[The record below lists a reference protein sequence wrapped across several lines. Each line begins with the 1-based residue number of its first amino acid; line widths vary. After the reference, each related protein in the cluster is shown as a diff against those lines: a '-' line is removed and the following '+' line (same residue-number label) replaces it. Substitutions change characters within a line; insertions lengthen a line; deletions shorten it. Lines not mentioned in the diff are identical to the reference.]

1 MCHYNV
7 LRCIRCKQLH
17 RQGYELCENLE
28 QGAICVDD
36 SKLNDDSTKGPSTGG
51 NVNRTT
57 AIRGMGNDRKSSSS
71 PIDLYY
77 ILPHKIT
84 YTDGCLDC
92 P

>member
-7 LRCIRCKQLH
+7 LKCLRCKQIQ

-28 QGAICVDD
+28 HGAICVEDG
-36 SKLNDDSTKGPSTGG
+36 KLNEGSTKVPDTSSS
-51 NVNRTT
+51 VSRTIS
-57 AIRGMGNDRKSSSS
+57 IRGVGNDRRSSSS

-77 ILPHKIT
+77 ILPHKST
-84 YTDGCLDC
+84 YTDGCTEC